1 MRRLT
6 NFSFRPSLENHVRSN
21 LSEFNDSRQ
30 SSEGKKQAAV
40 AITICEFESESSI
53 VVTRRS
59 SKLKEHSGQ
68 WALPGGRVDENETFI
83 AAALRELEEEVN
95 IKAEHEAVLGTLDD
109 YVTRSGYVITPIV
122 IFADLK
128 KNQIV
133 GNPSEVASVH
143 FFSFTELNRKDSPN
157 LETIPQSDR
166 QVLSMNYLDDRIY
179 APTAAMLYQFREV
192 AILGRA
198 TRVLDFDQP
207 LFAWR

>member
-1 MRRLT
+1 M
-6 NFSFRPSLENHVRSN
+6 RSN
-21 LSEFNDSRQ
+21 LSDFKDLRQ
-30 SSEGKKQAAV
+30 STEGKKQAAV
-40 AITICEFESESSI
+40 AITICQFEGESSV

-68 WALPGGRVDENETFI
+68 WALPGGRVDKNETFI

-95 IKAEHEAVLGTLDD
+95 IKVEDEAVLGTLDD

>member
-6 NFSFRPSLENHVRSN
+6 NFSFRLSLKNHVRSN
-21 LSEFNDSRQ
+21 LSDFKDLRQ
-30 SSEGKKQAAV
+30 STEGKKQAAV
-40 AITICEFESESSI
+40 AITICQFEGESSV

-68 WALPGGRVDENETFI
+68 WALPGGRVDDNETFI

-95 IKAEHEAVLGTLDD
+95 IKVEDEAVLGTLDD

>member
-1 MRRLT
+1 M
-6 NFSFRPSLENHVRSN
+6 RSN
-21 LSEFNDSRQ
+21 LSDFKDLRQ
-30 SSEGKKQAAV
+30 STEGKKQAAV
-40 AITICEFESESSI
+40 AITICQFEGESSV

-68 WALPGGRVDENETFI
+68 WALPGGRVDDNETFI

-95 IKAEHEAVLGTLDD
+95 IKVEDEDVLGTLDD

>member
-6 NFSFRPSLENHVRSN
+6 NFSFRPSLKNHVRSN
-21 LSEFNDSRQ
+21 LSDFEDLRQ
-30 SSEGKKQAAV
+30 STEGKKQAAV
-40 AITICEFESESSI
+40 AITICQFEGESSV

-68 WALPGGRVDENETFI
+68 WALPGGRVDDNETFI

-95 IKAEHEAVLGTLDD
+95 IKVEDEAVLGTLDD

>member
-1 MRRLT
+1 M
-6 NFSFRPSLENHVRSN
+6 RSN
-21 LSEFNDSRQ
+21 LSDFNDLRQ

-40 AITICEFESESSI
+40 ALTICEFESESSV

-68 WALPGGRVDENETFI
+68 WALPGGRVDDNETLI

-95 IKAEHEAVLGTLDD
+95 IKVEDEAVLGTLDD
-109 YVTRSGYVITPIV
+109 YITRSGYVITPIV

>member
-1 MRRLT
+1 MRRLN
-6 NFSFRPSLENHVRSN
+6 NFSFRPSLKNHVRSN
-21 LSEFNDSRQ
+21 LSDFNDLRQ

-40 AITICEFESESSI
+40 AITICEFESESSV

-68 WALPGGRVDENETFI
+68 WALPGGRLDNNESLI
-83 AAALRELEEEVN
+83 DAAVRELEEEVN
-95 IKAEHEAVLGTLDD
+95 ICVSDDAVLGTLDD
-109 YVTRSGYVITPIV
+109 YVTRSGYVITPVV
-122 IFADLK
+122 ILADTK
-128 KNQIV
+128 QNDVV

-143 FFSFTELNRKDSPN
+143 FFSFSELVRKDSPN
-157 LETIPQSDR
+157 LENIPQSDR

-192 AILGRA
+192 AILGRD

>member
-1 MRRLT
+1 M
-6 NFSFRPSLENHVRSN
+6 RSN
-21 LSEFNDSRQ
+21 LSDFKDLRQ
-30 SSEGKKQAAV
+30 STEGKKQAAV
-40 AITICEFESESSI
+40 AITICQFEGESSV

-95 IKAEHEAVLGTLDD
+95 IKVGDEAVLGTLDD

>member
-6 NFSFRPSLENHVRSN
+6 NFSFRPSLKNHVRSN
-21 LSEFNDSRQ
+21 LSGFKDLRQ
-30 SSEGKKQAAV
+30 STEGKRQAAV
-40 AITICEFESESSI
+40 AITICQFEGESSV

-68 WALPGGRVDENETFI
+68 WALPGGRVDDNETLV

-95 IKAEHEAVLGTLDD
+95 IKVEDEAVLGTLDD
-109 YVTRSGYVITPIV
+109 YITRSGYVITPIV
-122 IFADLK
+122 IFADLE

>member
-6 NFSFRPSLENHVRSN
+6 NFSFRPSLKNHVRSN
-21 LSEFNDSRQ
+21 LSGFKDLRQ
-30 SSEGKKQAAV
+30 STEGKKQAAV
-40 AITICEFESESSI
+40 AITICQFEGESSV

-68 WALPGGRVDENETFI
+68 WALPGGRVDDNETFI

-95 IKAEHEAVLGTLDD
+95 IKVEDEAVLGTLDD

>member
-6 NFSFRPSLENHVRSN
+6 NFSFRPSLKNHVRSN
-21 LSEFNDSRQ
+21 LSDFKDLRQ
-30 SSEGKKQAAV
+30 STEGKKQAAV
-40 AITICEFESESSI
+40 AITICQFEEESSV

-68 WALPGGRVDENETFI
+68 WALPGGRVDKNETFI

-95 IKAEHEAVLGTLDD
+95 IKVEDEAVLGTLDD

>member
-1 MRRLT
+1 M
-6 NFSFRPSLENHVRSN
+6 RSN
-21 LSEFNDSRQ
+21 LSDFKDLRQ
-30 SSEGKKQAAV
+30 STEGKKQAAV
-40 AITICEFESESSI
+40 AITICQFEGESSV

-68 WALPGGRVDENETFI
+68 WALPGGRVDNNETFI

-95 IKAEHEAVLGTLDD
+95 IKVEDEAVLGTLDD
-109 YVTRSGYVITPIV
+109 YITRSGYVITPIV

>member
-6 NFSFRPSLENHVRSN
+6 NFSFRLSLKNHVRSN
-21 LSEFNDSRQ
+21 LSDFKDLRQ
-30 SSEGKKQAAV
+30 STEGKKQAAV
-40 AITICEFESESSI
+40 AITICQFEGESSV

-68 WALPGGRVDENETFI
+68 WALPGGRVDKNETFI

-95 IKAEHEAVLGTLDD
+95 IKVEDEAVLGTLDD

>member
-1 MRRLT
+1 M
-6 NFSFRPSLENHVRSN
+6 RSN
-21 LSEFNDSRQ
+21 LSDFKDLRQ
-30 SSEGKKQAAV
+30 STEGKKQAAV
-40 AITICEFESESSI
+40 AITICQFEGESSV

-68 WALPGGRVDENETFI
+68 WALPGGRVDKNETFI

-95 IKAEHEAVLGTLDD
+95 LKVEDEAVLGTLDD
-109 YVTRSGYVITPIV
+109 YITRSGYVITPIV

>member
-6 NFSFRPSLENHVRSN
+6 NFSFRPSLKNHVRSN
-21 LSEFNDSRQ
+21 LSDFNDLRQ
-30 SSEGKKQAAV
+30 STEGKKQAAV
-40 AITICEFESESSI
+40 AITICQFEGESSV

-68 WALPGGRVDENETFI
+68 WALPGGMVDKNETFI

-95 IKAEHEAVLGTLDD
+95 INVEDEAVLGTLDD